1 MAELSAE
8 RTVDIEAPAERCYA
22 IAADLEQAPGWQRS
36 LVSVAVLEREADGRP
51 LVVDTESDA
60 SVRTVR
66 SRMRFRYDP
75 PGAIAWTQERGDLKG
90 LEGSWAFADLGDGRT
105 RATYALRVDPGRLL
119 GMLLRGPAEER
130 VKRALVDQTAEGLKT
145 RVEGGA

>member
-1 MAELSAE
+1 MADLHGE
-8 RTVDIEAPAERCYA
+8 RTVEIDAPRERCYA
-22 IAADLEQAPGWQRS
+22 IAADLERAPGWQRS
-36 LVSVAVLEREADGRP
+36 LVSVAVVERDAEGRP

-75 PGAIAWTQERGDLKG
+75 PGGIAWSQDRGELKA
-90 LEGSWAFADLGDGRT
+90 LDGSWAFADLGGGRT

-130 VKRALVDQTAEGLKT
+130 VRHALVDRTAEELKA
-145 RVEGGA
+145 RAEGSA